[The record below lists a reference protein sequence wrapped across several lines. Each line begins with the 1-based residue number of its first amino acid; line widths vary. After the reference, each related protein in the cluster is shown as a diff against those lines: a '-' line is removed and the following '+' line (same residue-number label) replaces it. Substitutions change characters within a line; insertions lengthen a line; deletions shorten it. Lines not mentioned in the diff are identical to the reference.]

1 MLKVLIALCCI
12 MVSTWAI
19 TTHTINKE
27 MDMVIKQDMM
37 PTITE
42 KHITTTETTN
52 EPTSIEEIDTAT
64 EEYIEAECTTYTNET
79 EPETTMEYVPPTV
92 SETSTE
98 DYTSTESSTEED
110 TTQVDSYVFSVTGY
124 ERELLARVVYL
135 EANIESFDC
144 QAAVTSV
151 IFNRLLSGYWGNSL
165 YDVLYAKNQF
175 STIYSVEYVTPN
187 ATNYAAVDYVLENGC
202 TLPYYVMYFRAGY
215 HFQWNGYAPYTV
227 INNTYFGY
235 MTKDK

>member
-1 MLKVLIALCCI
+1 MLKVLVALCCV

-27 MDMVIKQDMM
+27 MDMVRKQDMM

-42 KHITTTETTN
+42 KHIETTN
-52 EPTSIEEIDTAT
+52 EPTSIEAISTTT
-64 EEYIEAECTTYTNET
+64 EEYVEAECTAYSYET
-79 EPETTMEYVPPTV
+79 EPETTMEYVSSTV
-92 SETSTE
+92 PETSTE
-98 DYTSTESSTEED
+98 YYTSTEKYTEED
-110 TTQVDSYVFSVTGY
+110 TTQSKSYAFNVTSY

-135 EANIESFDC
+135 EANVESFDC

-151 IFNRLLSGYWGNSL
+151 IFNRLLSGNWGNSL

-175 STIYSVEYVTPN
+175 STIYSVDYATPN

-215 HFQWNGYAPYTV
+215 HFQWSGYVPYTV
-227 INNTYFGY
+227 IDDTYFGY

>member
-1 MLKVLIALCCI
+1 MLKVIVALCCV

-27 MDMVIKQDMM
+27 MDMVRKYDML
-37 PTITE
+37 PTTTE
-42 KHITTTETTN
+42 KQVTTETTN
-52 EPTSIEEIDTAT
+52 EQASTEEIDVTT
-64 EEYIEAECTTYTNET
+64 EEYVETECTTYLSEA
-79 EPETTMEYVPPTV
+79 EPETTNEYVSSTV
-92 SETSTE
+92 PETSTE
-98 DYTSTESSTEED
+98 ENTTLAKSYAFNVTS
-110 TTQVDSYVFSVTGY
+110 Y

-151 IFNRLLSGYWGNSL
+151 IFNRLLSGNWGNSL

-175 STIYSVEYVTPN
+175 STIYSVDYATPN

-215 HFQWNGYAPYTV
+215 HFQWSGYGPYTV
-227 INNTYFGY
+227 IDDTYFGY